1 MNSLE
6 RGSQAAISGGGNQE
20 ASLTTWT
27 WRMHR
32 AQRAAFQAV
41 RAQWATDP
49 DTHKVQ
55 AENNGKQ
62 TGGKPPVHLN
72 ASRIAWPYKEG
83 MG

>member
-41 RAQWATDP
+41 RAPWASDP

-62 TGGKPPVHLN
+62 TGGKPPIHLN
-72 ASRIAWPYKEG
+72 AS
-83 MG
+83 